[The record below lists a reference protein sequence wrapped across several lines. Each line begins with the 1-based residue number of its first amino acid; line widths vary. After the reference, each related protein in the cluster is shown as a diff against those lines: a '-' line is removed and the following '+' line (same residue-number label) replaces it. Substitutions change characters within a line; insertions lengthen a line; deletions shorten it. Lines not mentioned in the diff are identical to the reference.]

1 MKSHINLHAVRI
13 IIVLLLPGLLLTAC
27 LGKNTKPA
35 SYYLLTADK
44 SRDVVLSA
52 TDDKPAVLIRA
63 VTIPDYLARKQI
75 VTRNSAHGLMVSDQH
90 RWGGKFRKNIERVL
104 AKNLSYYLSNANVAV
119 SPHSQPIDPTYF
131 LEVSINEFERLEN
144 GRVMLSVDW
153 YLIDP
158 ESLKSVS
165 FAKENISS
173 ENSVAENDYHAIVGS
188 MSTALDVL
196 GHKIAYAV
204 SLQAK

>member
-1 MKSHINLHAVRI
+1 MNNQLNLHAVQIFI
-13 IIVLLLPGLLLTAC
+13 ILLLPGFLLTAC
-27 LGKNTKPA
+27 LGNNTRPA

-44 SRDVVLSA
+44 SHDVVLSA
-52 TDDKPAVLIRA
+52 TDDKPAILIRA

-75 VTRNSAHGLMVSDQH
+75 VSRNSAHGLMVSDQH

-104 AKNLSYYLSNANVAV
+104 ANNLSYYLSSANVAV

-144 GRVMLSVDW
+144 GRVILSADW
-153 YLIDP
+153 YLVDP
-158 ESLKSVS
+158 ESLKSVR
-165 FAKENISS
+165 FAKESISS
-173 ENSVAENDYHAIVGS
+173 ENTVAENDYNAIVGS
-188 MSTALDVL
+188 MSNALDVL

-204 SLQAK
+204 SQQAN